1 MVYESDFYTTRR
13 PYSSRP
19 LVSTYSVTTPTYRV
33 ISIPTVSRVT
43 TRTYSTYPIYS
54 SYPTVFHRSIPYA
67 AHKRLVTGTRITTT
81 PTRIISTR
89 VFRSPTRVIRSVTPT
104 RVYRSYTPARVITS
118 PIRVINI
125 RTRPSVLSRELK
137 RIESR
142 ALTHPHYYAT
152 ESYLNSWGARAFDD
166 ETRDIRNAT
175 NVLLRKVHT
184 RVERAH
190 SVSPV
195 SYSSKYETKHGPDT
209 FVSRLLSPLKSTIYD
224 GINSYNP
231 NQYIVGNKAYNTR
244 RATTHFDDDKVRN
257 DVNLLSYYLKN
268 RKAAAEKREAP
279 IVLESA
285 KKPIAESNDA
295 PVITEVE

>member
-1 MVYESDFYTTRR
+1 
-13 PYSSRP
+13 
-19 LVSTYSVTTPTYRV
+19 
-33 ISIPTVSRVT
+33 
-43 TRTYSTYPIYS
+43 
-54 SYPTVFHRSIPYA
+54 
-67 AHKRLVTGTRITTT
+67 
-81 PTRIISTR
+81 
-89 VFRSPTRVIRSVTPT
+89 
-104 RVYRSYTPARVITS
+104 
-118 PIRVINI
+118 VINF

-152 ESYLNSWGARAFDD
+152 ESYLNSEGSRAFDD

-175 NVLLRKVHT
+175 NALLRKVHT

-195 SYSSKYETKHGPDT
+195 SYSSIYETKHGADT
-209 FVSRLLSPLKSTIYD
+209 FVSRLLTPLKSTIYD
-224 GINSYNP
+224 GIDSYNP
-231 NQYIVGNKAYNTR
+231 NRYIGKSHLASVRIVGNKAYNTR

-268 RKAAAEKREAP
+268 RKAAGEKREAP

-285 KKPIAESNDA
+285 KPIAESKDV